1 MFSRKRT
8 DVDAGYKRL
17 LTISPLCNKAWDNL
31 LFISD
36 YTLLFVFYA
45 QQRTCLGSFF
55 LSFLTFIVHG
65 NKQFWSLV
73 INIKHV
79 WLLFV
84 ISTKLKIVWG
94 APAIFT
100 SWYRKL
106 EKNHVWLNL
115 SSYISVTKF
124 IMVPNIIIS
133 LINM

>member
-1 MFSRKRT
+1 MSMLDINAFLQYPHSVIKHGIIFYSS
-8 DVDAGYKRL
+8 VIIHCFLYFMH
-17 LTISPLCNKAWDNL
+17 NKGHVQE
-31 LFISD
+31 
-36 YTLLFVFYA
+36 VF
-45 QQRTCLGSFF
+45 F
-55 LSFLTFIVHG
+55 SFLTFIVHG

-106 EKNHVWLNL
+106 EKIHVWLNL